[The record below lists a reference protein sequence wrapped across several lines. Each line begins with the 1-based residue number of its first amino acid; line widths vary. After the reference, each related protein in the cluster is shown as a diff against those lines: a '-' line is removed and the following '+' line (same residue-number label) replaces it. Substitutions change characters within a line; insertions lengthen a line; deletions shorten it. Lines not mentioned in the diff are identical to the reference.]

1 MFDLPVD
8 LPSELVPLSWLIGVW
23 EGSGILEY
31 KIGEESVSRT
41 FGHRISFSHDGLPH
55 LNYSSYTWLEPEK
68 PAAAAAE
75 TDAVAP
81 SSKTDAVEPASAAG
95 SAAPDS
101 AAGSAAPASATDSTA
116 PGTAAPAS
124 ATDSAAPGSAAPASG
139 ASASAA
145 DSAASAS
152 QTHPAASAGT
162 LPGENPPA
170 VKRPDPILPPEMMSD
185 ERTPLVTETGYWRLS
200 RHQGD
205 GDAGPGMLPG
215 TGERPFTSAAAV
227 ETLRNRDGGFD
238 IEVTLVHPGGVA
250 ELYLGQVKGP
260 RIDLATDAV
269 LRTSGAKPY
278 AAATRLYGLV
288 DNHLLWAWDIA
299 ALGQDLRTHASGRL
313 ARVE

>member
-1 MFDLPVD
+1 MFDLPVG

-23 EGSGILEY
+23 EGSGVLEY

-55 LNYSSYTWLEPEK
+55 LNYSSYTWLEPES
-68 PAAAAAE
+68 A
-75 TDAVAP
+75 TDA
-81 SSKTDAVEPASAAG
+81 
-95 SAAPDS
+95 
-101 AAGSAAPASATDSTA
+101 AAPAET
-116 PGTAAPAS
+116 PAS
-124 ATDSAAPGSAAPASG
+124 SEAG
-139 ASASAA
+139 A
-145 DSAASAS
+145 AASAE
-152 QTHPAASAGT
+152 TR
-162 LPGENPPA
+162 A
-170 VKRPDPILPPEMMSD
+170 VNLPPELMSD

-205 GDAGPGMLPG
+205 GDPGPGMLPR

-269 LRTSGAKPY
+269 LRTAGAKPY

-313 ARVE
+313 ARVQ

>member
-1 MFDLPVD
+1 MRDLPVG

-23 EGSGILEY
+23 EGSGVLEY
-31 KIGEESVSRT
+31 KIGEESVSAT

-55 LNYSSYTWLEPEK
+55 LNYSSYTWLEPE
-68 PAAAAAE
+68 PESEVASRETDAAASAGSSAAAE
-75 TDAVAP
+75 TAAAATAGAGVVPALPHALPP
-81 SSKTDAVEPASAAG
+81 S
-95 SAAPDS
+95 
-101 AAGSAAPASATDSTA
+101 
-116 PGTAAPAS
+116 
-124 ATDSAAPGSAAPASG
+124 
-139 ASASAA
+139 
-145 DSAASAS
+145 
-152 QTHPAASAGT
+152 
-162 LPGENPPA
+162 
-170 VKRPDPILPPEMMSD
+170 LPPEMLSD
-185 ERTPLVTETGYWRLS
+185 EKTPLVTETGYWRLS

-205 GDAGPGMLPG
+205 GDPGPGMLPG

-269 LRTSGAKPY
+269 LRTAGAKPY

-299 ALGQDLRTHASGRL
+299 ALGQELRTHASGRL
-313 ARVE
+313 ARVQ

>member
-23 EGSGILEY
+23 EGSGVLEY
-31 KIGEESVSRT
+31 KIGDESVSRT

-55 LNYSSYTWLEPEK
+55 LNYSSYTWLEPVAPSPSLSEADAAA
-68 PAAAAAE
+68 PATDTALAAPPAGAASPAHAAAE
-75 TDAVAP
+75 TDAVP
-81 SSKTDAVEPASAAG
+81 GTDA
-95 SAAPDS
+95 
-101 AAGSAAPASATDSTA
+101 
-116 PGTAAPAS
+116 
-124 ATDSAAPGSAAPASG
+124 
-139 ASASAA
+139 
-145 DSAASAS
+145 AASA
-152 QTHPAASAGT
+152 QAGA
-162 LPGENPPA
+162 LN
-170 VKRPDPILPPEMMSD
+170 LPPGSMSD

-205 GDAGPGMLPG
+205 GDPGPGMLPG
-215 TGERPFTSAAAV
+215 TGEQPFTSAAAV

-238 IEVTLVHPGGVA
+238 IEVSLVHPGGVV

-269 LRTSGAKPY
+269 LRTAGAKPY

-299 ALGQDLRTHASGRL
+299 ALGQNLRTHASGRL
-313 ARVE
+313 ARVQ